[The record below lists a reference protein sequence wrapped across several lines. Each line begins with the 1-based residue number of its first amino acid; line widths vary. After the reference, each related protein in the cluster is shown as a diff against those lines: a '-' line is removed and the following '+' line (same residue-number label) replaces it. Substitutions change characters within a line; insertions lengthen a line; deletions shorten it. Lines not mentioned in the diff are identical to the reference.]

1 MRRVTDGRASS
12 STRADWGLRMFD
24 PIKASAKLR
33 GTFHPLS
40 AASRIEVNLV
50 TKLQLFRNEVKIGI
64 VALEEAEA

>member
-1 MRRVTDGRASS
+1 
-12 STRADWGLRMFD
+12 MFD

-40 AASRIEVNLV
+40 LSAASRIEVNLV
-50 TKLQLFRNEVKIGI
+50 TNLQLFRNEVKIGI